1 MCSNLMRMGT
11 SSFRHLTIEIPNR
24 NMLPDFDP
32 YLGEMT
38 ATIDVSTLRLQSIQ
52 GSLAGR
58 SRADIK
64 QALAN
69 CRSALVLPRDEP
81 HSNEKEY
88 V

>member
-1 MCSNLMRMGT
+1 MR
-11 SSFRHLTIEIPNR
+11 
-24 NMLPDFDP
+24 PDFDP

-52 GSLAGR
+52 GLLAGR

-69 CRSALVLPRDEP
+69 YRSALVLPGDEP

-88 V
+88 M